1 MAMVLDQVRVSTR
14 HTLNCANEATLA
26 AVESPFSLGP
36 MDHIV
41 PSMLTIE
48 AIFVYRTSKTL
59 PDDNFLLVER
69 LKLAAS
75 HLLDYYPHLTG
86 RLQQNPI
93 TQAPEIGS
101 LGTGAELWEAKCTR
115 RLTSIAVSA
124 LSARILVF
132 NLPDSGNA
140 LLPIFHSTMGS
151 VSHNPI
157 FAIQHTRFGCGGVA
171 LGIRVHHQ
179 VCDATGFM
187 QLVRDL
193 AEIYKQ
199 LRDSSPPTLVSP
211 PEIFSHFRGTQS
223 LSANEKEKA
232 LAFDPPNFYLDETT
246 IVMPEVSEP
255 PSVYT
260 CPLRFHGQDLIPLK
274 IAATDPNAKE
284 HISFTRF
291 ELVSAYL
298 YQRIY
303 QARIQVLRDMGLTP
317 DPNVLHSLRDFGTTM
332 DMRDSTRLK
341 LPARYFPNAVYCPST
356 SASHELLENGALWQ
370 VAQVVHDAIHSV
382 DMNEVKQQF
391 EWIAAQPNKSHAKLK
406 KILPHGCLI
415 ATQWTKGKIYVGV
428 DFDTTV
434 DGKRIPPSLVS
445 PAFSEGYRVDGL
457 AMILSTEEEVPRRQN
472 RRSLA
477 RVNIPYAVD
486 VNLTLDRS
494 VWDVLNN
501 DPDFLA
507 LHS

>member
-1 MAMVLDQVRVSTR
+1 MVLDQVRVSTR

-36 MDHIV
+36 MDHTV
-41 PSMLTIE
+41 SSMLTIE
-48 AIFVYRTSKTL
+48 AILVYRKPKTL
-59 PDDNFLLVER
+59 PDDNFLLVGR
-69 LKLAAS
+69 LKVAAS

-86 RLQQNPI
+86 RLQQNPV

-101 LGTGAELWEAKCTR
+101 LGTGAELWEAQCTR
-115 RLTSIAVSA
+115 RLTSIAISA
-124 LSARILVF
+124 LSTRILVF
-132 NLPDSGNA
+132 NLPDSGNG
-140 LLPIFHSTMGS
+140 LLPIFHSTVGS

-211 PEIFSHFRGTQS
+211 PEIFSHFRGTQTP
-223 LSANEKEKA
+223 SASQKEKA
-232 LAFDPPNFYLDETT
+232 LAFDPPNVYLHKTP
-246 IVMPEVSEP
+246 ILMPDVPEP

-260 CPLRFHGQDLIPLK
+260 CPLRFQGQDLISLK
-274 IAATDPNAKE
+274 TAATDPNAKGQ
-284 HISFTRF
+284 ISFTRF

-303 QARIQVLRDMGLTP
+303 QARIQVLRDKGLIPNP
-317 DPNVLHSLRDFGTTM
+317 DALQSLREFGTTM
-332 DMRDSTRLK
+332 DLRDSTRLK

-356 SASHELLENGALWQ
+356 SASHELLEKGALWQ

-382 DMNEVKQQF
+382 DMDSVKQQF
-391 EWIAAQPNKSHAKLK
+391 EWIAAQPNKSRIGLK
-406 KILPHGCLI
+406 KVLPHGCLV
-415 ATQWTKGKIYVGV
+415 ATQWTKGKTYVGV
-428 DFDTTV
+428 DFDATA

-457 AMILSTEEEVPRRQN
+457 AMILSTEEEVPYRRN

-477 RVNIPYAVD
+477 RANIPYALD

-494 VWDVLNN
+494 VWNVLNN